1 MSVGFGGFGVILRQT
16 KLKNDTIMF
25 DLYNPTQM
33 TPQESDQYKGLTD
46 EERLKLC
53 ILRLLAFLG
62 TMVASLAA
70 LAVISLLT
78 GCTTPKIIEQHH
90 HHYEQAD
97 TLAIQAQ
104 IDRTVNSWH
113 EQMDSSWRQRM
124 DEYSASWFSNDEQKE
139 HVTETI
145 LTWTDSLGREMRQE
159 QRTTDRSLSKMQQQT
174 EQRLTREF
182 EARLSV
188 VVDSL
193 NDIWQQRF
201 EHYQTHWEKSD
212 STDIKETPA
221 TKTELP
227 WYKRWWQSLKDYL
240 LAIAIIALL
249 LMTRNIW
256 LPWCI
261 NLFRRI

>member
-1 MSVGFGGFGVILRQT
+1 MKQVTQPHRSLWWFLRHGVNWSAVFFWLVWPASVFTGIVIAIVML
-16 KLKNDTIMF
+16 
-25 DLYNPTQM
+25 
-33 TPQESDQYKGLTD
+33 
-46 EERLKLC
+46 
-53 ILRLLAFLG
+53 
-62 TMVASLAA
+62 V
-70 LAVISLLT
+70 

-104 IDRTVNSWH
+104 IDRTVQSWH
-113 EQMDSSWRQRM
+113 EQIERSWQQRM
-124 DEYSASWFSNDEQKE
+124 DEYSASWFSHDDQKE
-139 HVTETI
+139 TITETI

-182 EARLSV
+182 ELRLSV
-188 VVDSL
+188 VVDSV

-201 EHYQTHWEKSD
+201 DALQAHWEKTD
-212 STDIKETPA
+212 STAVKETPA

-227 WYKRWWQSLKDYL
+227 WYKRWWQSLKDRL
-240 LAIAIIALL
+240 LIVAIIALL

-261 NLFRRI
+261 NLFRRIWKGGRE

>member
-1 MSVGFGGFGVILRQT
+1 
-16 KLKNDTIMF
+16 MF
-25 DLYNPTQM
+25 DIYNPTQMM

-46 EERLKLC
+46 EERIKLC
-53 ILRLLAFLG
+53 ITQLVAFIG
-62 TMVASLAA
+62 TMVAALAV

-78 GCTTPKIIEQHH
+78 GCATPKTIEQHH

-124 DEYSASWFSNDEQKE
+124 DEYSASLVSNEDQRE
-139 HVTETI
+139 HITETI

-182 EARLSV
+182 ELRLSV
-188 VVDSL
+188 VVDSV
-193 NDIWQQRF
+193 NDLWQQRF
-201 EHYQTHWEKSD
+201 DALQAHWEKTD

-221 TKTELP
+221 TKMELP
-227 WYKRWWQSLKDYL
+227 WYKRWWQSLKDRL
-240 LAIAIIALL
+240 LIVAIIALL

-261 NLFRRI
+261 NLFRRIWKGGRE